1 MYTIK
6 FADGTELRELTM
18 NGNNFISQEELTEEF
33 FTPEKLA
40 QITITAD
47 DDEFMSSMCGTH
59 TNAKLMF
66 CKEYKDY
73 PGFDDGCYFVLK
85 V

>member
-6 FADGTELRELTM
+6 FADGTELKGLTM
-18 NGNNFISQEELTEEF
+18 NGNNFISQDELTEEF

-40 QITITAD
+40 QVTITPD
-47 DDEFMSSMCGTH
+47 KDEFMNSMCGTFE
-59 TNAKLMF
+59 NVKLMF
-66 CKEYKDY
+66 CTKYKDY